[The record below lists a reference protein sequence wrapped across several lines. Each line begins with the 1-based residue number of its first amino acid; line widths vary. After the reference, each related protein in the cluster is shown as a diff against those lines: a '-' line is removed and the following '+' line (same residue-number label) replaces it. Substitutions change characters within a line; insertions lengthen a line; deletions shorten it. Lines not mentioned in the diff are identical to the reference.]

1 MDLIAEIFQ
10 PQNLRTAWALGT
22 LYLLARV
29 VTLTQELRAVKT
41 ELTDARAALRNRA
54 RRAPVYRARLLG
66 PRAHRVLEGLA
77 EK

>member
-1 MDLIAEIFQ
+1 MDLIAEIFH

-29 VTLTQELRAVKT
+29 VTLTQKLRAANA
-41 ELTDARAALRNRA
+41 ELAAARTALRTRA

-66 PRAHRVLEGLA
+66 SRAHRVLDGLA